1 MKIRFALL
9 SIAALAGS
17 AQAQF
22 FSESF
27 ETPIAVAP
35 QGPPG
40 TTIALPSG
48 NWHALNESNPLGVSG
63 VFTSTL
69 LAPVPDGVQ
78 HAAMNFQNG
87 SGLSNLSTW
96 FMSPNVTFNN
106 GDTIEFWSRT
116 VANASFPDRLH
127 LKLSTAGA
135 STASASFTTSLLTI
149 NSGLTTT
156 GYPSVWTQYSA
167 TISGLGGPTSGR
179 FAFHYDVPSG
189 GPSGSNS
196 DFVGI
201 DKVVYAPAPGAA
213 ALLGL
218 GGLLA
223 ARRRR

>member
-9 SIAALAGS
+9 TIAALAGS
-17 AQAQF
+17 AHAQF

-27 ETPIAVAP
+27 ETAIPVAS

-40 TTIALPSG
+40 VTIALPSG
-48 NWHALNESNPLGVSG
+48 NWHALNESNPIGTTG

-69 LAPVPDGVQ
+69 FAPVPDGTQ
-78 HAAMNFQNG
+78 HAAMNFNNG
-87 SGLSNLSTW
+87 AGVSNLSTW
-96 FMSPNVTFNN
+96 FMSPNVVFNN

-116 VANASFPDRLH
+116 VNNPSFPDRLH

-135 STASASFTTSLLTI
+135 STASADFTTTLLTI
-149 NSGLTTT
+149 NNGLTTG
-156 GYPSVWTQYSA
+156 GYPSVWTQYTA

-179 FAFHYDVPSG
+179 FAFHYSVPNG

-201 DKVVYAPAPGAA
+201 DMVVYAPAPGAA